1 MTLFAIASNPVPEG
15 AVSGHLTTDDAI
27 RIRFARW
34 PALEGTQRRG
44 TVTLLSGRTEFIEKY
59 FEVVRELRARGFAV
73 AILDW
78 RGQGGSERLLRNP
91 RKGHVASFA
100 DYQRDLAVFAREVL
114 LPDCPAPH
122 FALAHSMGGAIFLET
137 VLAGHRWFD
146 RAVLTAPM
154 VDLQVSRFAPVLYPT
169 AKILANLGF
178 GGAFVPGGSSKAA
191 SARAFDG
198 NPVTSDPARYA
209 RTAQIVDAHPELGL
223 GGPTIGWV
231 NAAFACMQHLM
242 APETVRLIR
251 QPLLMVAAGADTVV
265 SSAAIEHMAARLIA
279 GAQVVVPASRH
290 EILMERDI
298 FRAQFWAAFDAFI
311 PGTASY

>member
-1 MTLFAIASNPVPEG
+1 MTLYPTASNPVPEG
-15 AVSGHLTTDDAI
+15 AVSGHVTSEDAI

-34 PALEGTQRRG
+34 DPLEGTGRRG
-44 TVTLLSGRTEFIEKY
+44 TVTLLAGRTEFIEKY

-100 DYQRDLAVFAREVL
+100 DYQRDLAAFVRDVL

-122 FALAHSMGGAIFLET
+122 FALAHSMGGAIFLEA

-154 VDLQVSRFAPVLYPT
+154 VELQLVPFSSVLRPT
-169 AKILANLGF
+169 AKLLAHLGLA
-178 GGAFVPGGSSKAA
+178 GAFVPGGGSTA
-191 SARAFDG
+191 STAGPFAR

-209 RTAQIVDAHPELGL
+209 RAAEIVEAHPQLGL
-223 GGPTIGWV
+223 GAPTIGWM
-231 NAAFACMQHLM
+231 NAAYDAMAHLM

-251 QPLLMVAAGADTVV
+251 QPLLIVAAGADSIV
-265 SSAAIEHMAARLIA
+265 SNAAIEHLAARLIA

-311 PGTASY
+311 PGSAPY